1 MNLVPRVIF
10 RRNVL
15 LLMGCLILSGTSRA
29 NDKQKTM
36 LLQTF
41 VKEFVSIT
49 PGEARFP
56 ASFKMGSDAASPSEQ
71 PQHLVKMSLPFSIAK
86 YEVPQNLYEAVMGSN
101 PSRWKGPRNS
111 VEMMTWDDANEFCL
125 KITQMLRAE
134 KLIEEDE
141 RIRLPTEAEW
151 EYCCR
156 AGTETK
162 YSFGDNPQ
170 NENDKAPIATIL
182 NQYAWHTGNAAGND
196 PQVGALKPNP
206 WGLYDFHGY
215 LWEFTADSWTPDY
228 KQTAENKPGTLVDDQ
243 TKLLVIRGGSWKDPY
258 EKLTSTSRRSISR
271 TGKDDAVGFRCVKS
285 NEWERPR

>member
-1 MNLVPRVIF
+1 MDLSPAVTF
-10 RRNVL
+10 RRAL
-15 LLMGCLILSGTSRA
+15 MILMGCLITSGISRA
-29 NDKQKTM
+29 EDKRTTM

-41 VKEFVSIT
+41 VNEFVSIT
-49 PGEARFP
+49 PGESKFP
-56 ASFKMGSDAASPSEQ
+56 ASFKMGSDSGSSSEQ
-71 PQHLVKMSLPFSIAK
+71 PQHLVKMSRPFSMAK

-111 VEMMTWDDANEFCL
+111 VEMMTWDDANEFCV
-125 KITQMLRAE
+125 KITQLLQAE
-134 KLIEEDE
+134 KLINADE
-141 RIRLPTEAEW
+141 KIRLPTETEW

-182 NQYAWHTGNAAGND
+182 NDYAWHTGNAAGND

-215 LWEFTADSWTPDY
+215 LWEFTADPWSPDY
-228 KQTAENKPGTLVDDQ
+228 KQAAENNPRSLVDNE
-243 TKLLVIRGGSWKDPY
+243 TKLLVIRGGSWKDHF

-271 TGKDDAVGFRCVKS
+271 IGKDDAVGFRCVKS
-285 NEWERPR
+285 K